1 MEGQKKEYG
10 VGEGEGAGLSMGK
23 WYGLI
28 ETDRLEM
35 GREGGVRKGMEE
47 GEKRLHNVS
56 KRGEGSQKR
65 ARGEREKEE

>member
-1 MEGQKKEYG
+1 
-10 VGEGEGAGLSMGK
+10 MGK

-56 KRGEGSQKR
+56 KRGRGVKR
-65 ARGEREKEE
+65 EPEERGKRRSESGGG